1 MSYKSEIN
9 ETATEISLFGKITI
23 DKSTGVVT
31 ISTANI
37 PAFNTLNFGT
47 LLDISTNTSSNRTTF
62 NLLSNSD
69 IFLNDD
75 GTTFATFS
83 STNQEIY
90 SDNLKAN
97 KFKVSALNTAP
108 SSSSDTGVLGEIR
121 FTDEYIYVCVATN
134 TWKRANLTTWG
145 A

>member
-9 ETATEISLFGKITI
+9 ETETEISLFGKITI
-23 DKSTGVVT
+23 DKGTGIVT

-47 LLDISTNTSSNRTTF
+47 LLDVSANTSSNRTTF

-75 GTTFATFS
+75 GTTFVIIS
-83 STNQEIY
+83 STDKEIY
-90 SDNLKAN
+90 VDNLKAN
-97 KFKVSALNTAP
+97 NFKVSALNTAP
-108 SSSSDTGVLGEIR
+108 ASATDTGFLGEIR
-121 FTDEYIYVCVATN
+121 ITADYIYVCVAIN
-134 TWKRANLTTWG
+134 TWKRVAISTW
-145 A
+145 